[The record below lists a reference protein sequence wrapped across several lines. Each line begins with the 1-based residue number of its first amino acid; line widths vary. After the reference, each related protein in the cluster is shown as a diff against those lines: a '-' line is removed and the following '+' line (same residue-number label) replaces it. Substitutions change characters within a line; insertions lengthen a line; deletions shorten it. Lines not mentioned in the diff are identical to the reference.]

1 MKQLT
6 IRGVSEQLAAKLAGL
21 AREGGRSVN
30 ATVLDILGQALDAS
44 ARRER
49 LERLATW
56 DAKDLA
62 EFGDALSPQ
71 RTIDDELWR

>member
-6 IRGVSEQLAAKLAGL
+6 IRGVSEQLAAKLNGL

-30 ATVLDILGQALDAS
+30 ATVLDILGQALDAN

-49 LERLATW
+49 LERLAPW
-56 DAKDLA
+56 DAKDLK
-62 EFGDALSPQ
+62 EFGDALSAQ